1 MYVCVSMYMCMYVV
15 CVSMHI
21 CVCMECV
28 HYLCICM
35 SLFTFC
41 CTVESIE
48 SNDHLLEEDSQDDD
62 NAREGTTQSRQSLP
76 QSRLAGTM

>member
-1 MYVCVSMYMCMYVV
+1 MYVCVCIYVYVYV
-15 CVSMHI
+15 CSV
-21 CVCMECV
+21 
-28 HYLCICM
+28 CICM